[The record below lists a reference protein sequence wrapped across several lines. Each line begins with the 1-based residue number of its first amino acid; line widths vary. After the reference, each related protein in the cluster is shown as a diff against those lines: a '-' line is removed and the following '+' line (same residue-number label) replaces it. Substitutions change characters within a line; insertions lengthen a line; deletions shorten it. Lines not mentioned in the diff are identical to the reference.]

1 MTVGVGC
8 VVADTSVICKKSQ
21 GVHADTEQALSSR
34 GPPCDLRRVA
44 LIFCCQLRQEMSVQ
58 KKQAL

>member
-1 MTVGVGC
+1 MIVGVGA
-8 VVADTSVICKKSQ
+8 VIADTSVRSKKSQ
-21 GVHADTEQALSSR
+21 GAHADTEQALTSR
-34 GPPCDLRRVA
+34 GPPCDLRKVA